1 MPQSPVSAH
10 VSQVEQA
17 PLEGVPSPLVSSGDQ
32 SQAPAEVASP
42 EIVCPES
49 EINNGQ
55 SQAPPEVTGPA
66 ASEAAPSTDNAAHK
80 PDSVM
85 SKKQQMKRKRL
96 NSKDDHKDKKKPKN
110 SKKSGTSNLSDCD
123 PSLSQIQGPGLE
135 EIMASDTPVNR
146 SHDSLPGTSPTQPV
160 SRSASFPVVPND

>member
-32 SQAPAEVASP
+32 SQAPTEVASP
-42 EIVCPES
+42 EIMCPES

-66 ASEAAPSTDNAAHK
+66 ASEAAPGTDNAAHK

-85 SKKQQMKRKRL
+85 SKKQQLKRKRL
-96 NSKDDHKDKKKPKN
+96 NSNDHKNKKKPQN
-110 SKKSGTSNLSDCD
+110 SKKSGTSNRSDCD
-123 PSLSQIQGPGLE
+123 PSLYTSIGDGL
-135 EIMASDTPVNR
+135 
-146 SHDSLPGTSPTQPV
+146 
-160 SRSASFPVVPND
+160 SRSRLLQENTHFSDITATVIGRDA